1 MSLKQSDTNNIKSFF
16 KGSSILLISNIC
28 LKAISFFLLPLY
40 TKYLTPEML
49 GVSDTITTL
58 TGFLLP
64 LLTLGLD
71 SAFSAFYFDDKDEKG
86 SKKVFSTITFTLFLL
101 GFVPLLGTIFS
112 EQISIILFND
122 NSYQLIISIALA
134 SVSFNLWYLPYSLE
148 IRLENKMGIFG
159 LINIS
164 SSLLMIV
171 LNIVFVSI
179 LQIGEM
185 ALILSTFFVHLIQMG
200 MYCLG
205 AYKIPRSRYFDRRL
219 LLRMFRFALPMV
231 PMVVMNWVL
240 TLSDRYILIKFWG
253 DTEVGLYGIA
263 TRFVSV
269 VNVFI
274 SAVMTAYTTFAFAN
288 TENDDAKEQYHF
300 LFNLISL
307 ILLAGAF
314 TVSLFDKEIVAL
326 MTTDIR
332 YEKAYLAV
340 RDLMFAQVLYGM
352 STIIGYGIFFRKKS
366 QYALVAT
373 SVAAILNL
381 VLNIC
386 LIPMFS
392 ICAAAFTTLIGYIVQ
407 LVIIYYFSNQ
417 VYPCYYGFKKMVVV
431 TLGLYIFSY
440 LADGFI
446 WYAKIIVWLIA
457 ACLVCLIY
465 RNLIKETYLLLKKMI
480 FGGKH

>member
-148 IRLENKMGIFG
+148 IRLKNKMGVFG

-164 SSLLMIV
+164 SSLLMIM
-171 LNIVFVSI
+171 LNIVFVSV

-205 AYKIPRSRYFDRRL
+205 AHTIPRSRYFDRRL
-219 LLRMFRFALPMV
+219 LSRMFHFAIPMV

-352 STIIGYGIFFRKKS
+352 STIIGYGIFFKKKS
-366 QYALVAT
+366 QFALIAT
-373 SVAAILNL
+373 SVAAIINL
-381 VLNIC
+381 VFNIW

-392 ICAAAFTTLIGYIVQ
+392 ISAAAFTTLIGYLVQIV
-407 LVIIYYFSNQ
+407 LIHYFSNK
-417 VYPCYYGFKKMVVV
+417 VYPCSYGIPKMAI
-431 TLGLYIFSY
+431 TTMGLYC
-440 LADGFI
+440 LAYYAERETWEIKAVI
-446 WYAKIIVWLIA
+446 WIISAGVVL
-457 ACLVCLIY
+457 LLY
-465 RNLIKETYLLLKKMI
+465 RKFVVETISLLKKMI
-480 FGGKH
+480 FRR